1 MSRPVPSC
9 VPPITLMSKSPPVRA
24 CWLGSA
30 GYRAVWDLQAEL
42 VGEVRDGLALDTL
55 LLLEHP
61 LVFTMGKAASADH
74 LLWDEDERARREVE
88 VIWSDRGGEATYHG
102 PGQLVGYPILD
113 LTHFGITIPQYLAML
128 EQSLIDYLGELG
140 IASEPG
146 GHGLTG
152 VWSNG
157 EKVAAIGIKL
167 NRSVVSHGFALNLTT
182 NLDYF
187 DGIIPCGHAEKRP
200 TSVASLTG
208 QQIDTETAARGY
220 ARHFEKVFAAGL
232 RWAPAEL
239 LTSPLAVGTG
249 PGPHI

>member
-1 MSRPVPSC
+1 
-9 VPPITLMSKSPPVRA
+9 MSKSPIVRA

-30 GYRAVWDLQAEL
+30 GYRTVWDLQAEL
-42 VGEVRDGLALDTL
+42 VDAVRDGRAPDTL

-61 LVFTMGKAASADH
+61 HVFTMGRAASPDH
-74 LLWDEDERARREVE
+74 LLWDDDERAKRDVD

-113 LTHFGITIPQYLAML
+113 LAHFEITIPQYLKKLA
-128 EQSLIDYLGELG
+128 ESLIDYLSEIR

-152 VWSNG
+152 VWSKG

-182 NLDYF
+182 DLDYF

-200 TSVASLTG
+200 TSVAALTG
-208 QQIDTETAARGY
+208 RRLETEAAARTY
-220 ARHFEKVFAAGL
+220 AHHFEKAFSTHL
-232 RWAPAEL
+232 EWAPAATL
-239 LTSPLAVGTG
+239 VSSPTVGAG
-249 PGPHI
+249 RAPNI

>member
-1 MSRPVPSC
+1 
-9 VPPITLMSKSPPVRA
+9 MSKSPRVRA

-30 GYRAVWDLQAEL
+30 PYREAWDLQAEL
-42 VGEVRDGLALDTL
+42 VAAVRDGSAPDTL

-61 LVFTMGKAASADH
+61 HVFTMGKAATAEH
-74 LLWDEDERARREVE
+74 LLWDENERARRGVE
-88 VIWSDRGGEATYHG
+88 VVWSDRGGEATYHG

-113 LTHFGITIPQYLAML
+113 LTHFGITIPQYLEKL
-128 EQSLIDYLGELG
+128 EESVIDYMGELG

-182 NLDYF
+182 ELDYF
-187 DGIIPCGHAEKRP
+187 DGIIPCGHIDKRP
-200 TSVASLTG
+200 TSVAALTG
-208 QQIDTETAARGY
+208 QRIDTETAARAY
-220 ARHFEKVFAAGL
+220 ARHFENVFATDLTWLPAGSL
-232 RWAPAEL
+232 ISSQA
-239 LTSPLAVGTG
+239 TG
-249 PGPHI
+249 AG

>member
-42 VGEVRDGLALDTL
+42 VGEVRDGSAPDTL
-55 LLLEHP
+55 LLLEHSH
-61 LVFTMGKAASADH
+61 VFTMGRAASADH
-74 LLWDEDERARREVE
+74 LLWDEDERARRDVD

-113 LTHFGITIPQYLAML
+113 LEHFGITIPEYLKSL
-128 EQSLIDYLGELG
+128 EQSLIDFLGELG
-140 IASEPG
+140 VASEPG

-182 NLDYF
+182 HLDYF
-187 DGIIPCGHAEKRP
+187 DGIIPCGHPERRP
-200 TSVASLTG
+200 TSVEAITG
-208 QQIDTETAARGY
+208 ERIATQAAAGGY
-220 ARHFEKVFAAGL
+220 ARHFEGVFGVGLDWVAAETL
-232 RWAPAEL
+232 RP
-239 LTSPLAVGTG
+239 
-249 PGPHI
+249 